1 VRLRLLF
8 FNINYIIIGE
18 GVSVDAEIFSLSDSI
33 NECQVRIPYKS
44 LVGTIHG
51 IHAQTPFQGKAS
63 QSDGQKEVYAYMVVK
78 RDQVY
83 VTDDDDDIEHLFNNL
98 RDYDWLCP
106 KWHEWHTNID
116 EIKNEAYWDFVKAIG
131 KLSKEL
137 HNALS
142 NGKQGKTKGVVA
154 FHEARRL
161 ISNVGET
168 VMFTP
173 EEWKVMSK
181 ANHAVTNFH
190 ANDVSFCLSLCLLG
204 FACIQYI
211 SILLSGTC

>member
-1 VRLRLLF
+1 MRHRIDVHVK
-8 FNINYIIIGE
+8 

-44 LVGTIHG
+44 LVGTIRESSNR
-51 IHAQTPFQGKAS
+51 APFQKEAS
-63 QSDGQKEVYAYMVVK
+63 QSDEKDSDYVYMVVK
-78 RDQVY
+78 PDQVY
-83 VTDDDDDIEHLFNNL
+83 DTDEDADLERLLTDK
-98 RDYDWLCP
+98 RGYDWLCP

-116 EIKNEAYWDFVKAIG
+116 GIKNEAYWAFVKAIG
-131 KLSKEL
+131 KLNKEL
-137 HNALS
+137 HNASS

-161 ISNVGET
+161 VSNVGET